1 MGLEMV
7 TTIQVKES
15 TRDLLKS
22 VGEKG
27 ETYDQIIHELV
38 EIRGAFIGD
47 LLKTL
52 EEGEFIPLEEAIRE
66 VERRKKGLGDSTS
79 STK

>member
-1 MGLEMV
+1 MV
-7 TTIQVKES
+7 TTIQVQES

-27 ETYDQIIHELV
+27 KTYDQIIHELI
-38 EIRGAFIGD
+38 EIREAFIDD

-52 EEGEFIPLEEAIRE
+52 KEGEFIPLEEAIRE
-66 VERRKKGLGDSTS
+66 VERRKKGLR
-79 STK
+79 

>member
-1 MGLEMV
+1 MV
-7 TTIQVKES
+7 TTIQVQES

-22 VGEKG
+22 IGEKG
-27 ETYDQIIHELV
+27 KTYDQIIHELV
-38 EIRGAFIGD
+38 EIREAFIDD

-66 VERRKKGLGDSTS
+66 VERRKKGLR
-79 STK
+79 

>member
-1 MGLEMV
+1 MA

-15 TRDLLKS
+15 TRDLLKGI
-22 VGEKG
+22 GEKG

-38 EIRGAFIGD
+38 EIREAFIDD

-52 EEGEFIPLEEAIRE
+52 QEGEFIPLEEAIRE

-79 STK
+79 LTK

>member
-1 MGLEMV
+1 MV
-7 TTIQVKES
+7 TTIQVQES

-27 ETYDQIIHELV
+27 KTYDQIIHELI
-38 EIRGAFIGD
+38 EIREAFIDD

-52 EEGEFIPLEEAIRE
+52 KEGEFIPLEEAIRE
-66 VERRKKGLGDSTS
+66 VERRKKGLG
-79 STK
+79 

>member
-1 MGLEMV
+1 MGWEMV

-15 TRDLLKS
+15 TRDLLKGI
-22 VGEKG
+22 GEKG
-27 ETYDQIIHELV
+27 KTYDQIIHELV
-38 EIRGAFIGD
+38 EIREAFIDD

-66 VERRKKGLGDSTS
+66 VERRKKGLR
-79 STK
+79 

>member
-1 MGLEMV
+1 MEMV
-7 TTIQVKES
+7 TTIQVRES

-22 VGEKG
+22 IGEKG
-27 ETYDQIIHELV
+27 KTYDQIIHELV
-38 EIRGAFIGD
+38 EIREAFIDD

-66 VERRKKGLGDSTS
+66 VERRKKGLR
-79 STK
+79 

>member
-1 MGLEMV
+1 MV
-7 TTIQVKES
+7 TTIQVRES

-22 VGEKG
+22 IGEKG
-27 ETYDQIIHELV
+27 KTYDQIIHELV
-38 EIRGAFIGD
+38 EIREAFIDD

-66 VERRKKGLGDSTS
+66 VERRKKGPR
-79 STK
+79 

>member
-1 MGLEMV
+1 MV

-22 VGEKG
+22 IGEKG
-27 ETYDQIIHELV
+27 KTYDQIIHELV
-38 EIRGAFIGD
+38 EIREAFIDD

-52 EEGEFIPLEEAIRE
+52 QEGEFIPLEEAIRE
-66 VERRKKGLGDSTS
+66 VERRKKGLR
-79 STK
+79 

>member
-1 MGLEMV
+1 MGWEMV
-7 TTIQVKES
+7 TTIQVQES

-22 VGEKG
+22 IGEKG
-27 ETYDQIIHELV
+27 KTYDQIIHELV
-38 EIRGAFIGD
+38 EIREAFIDD

-66 VERRKKGLGDSTS
+66 VERRKKGLR
-79 STK
+79 